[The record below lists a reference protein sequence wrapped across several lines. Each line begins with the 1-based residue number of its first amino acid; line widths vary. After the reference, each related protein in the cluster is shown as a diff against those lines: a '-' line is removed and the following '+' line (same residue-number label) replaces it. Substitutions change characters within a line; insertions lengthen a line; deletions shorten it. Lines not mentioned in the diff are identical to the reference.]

1 MRSNK
6 FAATLIT
13 ICIMLLGVV
22 AVADQNQF
30 GVANSYRITFL
41 EQVRVG
47 DALLPAGNYEIRHEM
62 QGQDH
67 IMVFHSVSSKK
78 VAEVRVK
85 CSLVPL
91 PQKAE
96 RTETVYSINAAK
108 EQVLQEMVFRGDMAK
123 HVLE

>member
-1 MRSNK
+1 MQSLK
-6 FAATLIT
+6 W
-13 ICIMLLGVV
+13 MLLLVACVFLLVLAVPADNPPVV
-22 AVADQNQF
+22 APVQK
-30 GVANSYRITFL
+30 ITF
-41 EQVRVG
+41 VSPMRVG
-47 DALLPAGNYEIRHEM
+47 GTLLPKGDYEVRHVME
-62 QGQDH
+62 GQDH

-108 EQVLQEMVFRGDMAK
+108 EQVLQEMVFRGDTAK

>member
-1 MRSNK
+1 MQSLK
-6 FAATLIT
+6 W
-13 ICIMLLGVV
+13 MLLLVVCVFLLVLAVPADNPPVV
-22 AVADQNQF
+22 APVQK
-30 GVANSYRITFL
+30 ITF
-41 EQVRVG
+41 VSPMRVG
-47 DALLPAGNYEIRHEM
+47 GTLLPKGDYEVRHVME
-62 QGQDH
+62 GQDH